1 MKNYKLWRKASSG
14 YTQSTLKMD
23 DMLERILTK
32 EVDNTDRIHLFYSY
46 AACCWV
52 AFQQSALNLI
62 KVIPEFADIIS
73 EERFADGEMK
83 LTCIPIN
90 SSHIK
95 RYNLLAHC
103 TLLGDDY
110 IELQQ
115 TFVNQ

>member
-1 MKNYKLWRKASSG
+1 MKNDRLWERASSG
-14 YTQSTLKMD
+14 YAQSTLKME
-23 DMLERILTK
+23 DMLERILIK

-46 AACCWV
+46 AARCWV

-62 KVIPEFADIIS
+62 KVIPEFADTII

-83 LTCIPIN
+83 LTCIAIN

-95 RYNLLAHC
+95 RYSLLLHC

-110 IELQQ
+110 IELQH
-115 TFVNQ
+115 TFVDQ

>member
-1 MKNYKLWRKASSG
+1 MKSYRLWKRVSG
-14 YTQSTLKMD
+14 EYNQSTLKME
-23 DMLERILTK
+23 DMLGHILIK
-32 EVDNTDRIHLFYSY
+32 EANNTDRIHLFYSY

-62 KVIPEFADIIS
+62 KIIPEFADTTI
-73 EERFADGEMK
+73 EEHFADGEIK
-83 LTCIPIN
+83 LTCIAIN

-95 RYNLLAHC
+95 RYELLLHC

-115 TFVNQ
+115 TFVNE

>member
-1 MKNYKLWRKASSG
+1 MKDYRLWKRVSSG
-14 YTQSTLKMD
+14 YAQSTLKME

-46 AACCWV
+46 TARCWV
-52 AFQQSALNLI
+52 ASQQSALNLI
-62 KVIPEFADIIS
+62 KVIPEFADTII
-73 EERFADGEMK
+73 EECFADGEMK
-83 LTCIPIN
+83 LTCIAIN

-95 RYNLLAHC
+95 RYGLLSHC